1 MAFFAF
7 FLSHLIDAL
16 SPSISVCSN
25 RCDYL
30 PSNSGASAATANCNT
45 WTCQLWYRCGDGCQG
60 HRDTAVLPMQDDLV
74 LQRQQK
80 AATRTSSVDSL
91 ANHQE
96 QLVICSYLL
105 TPWYNF
111 FLLFLVLSRCCLTG
125 LFPVILSDFILLI
138 FCCYWYLFFQFFSIS
153 LFVSSDR
160 QFQISLFLTLRQWSY
175 WVLR

>member
-1 MAFFAF
+1 MCVVWLSAFAKCHQVFLISSGIFAF
-7 FLSHLIDAL
+7 FFSHLIDTL
-16 SPSISVCSN
+16 SPSIYVCSN

-111 FLLFLVLSRCCLTG
+111 FFTFSCTVKMLS
-125 LFPVILSDFILLI
+125 
-138 FCCYWYLFFQFFSIS
+138 
-153 LFVSSDR
+153 
-160 QFQISLFLTLRQWSY
+160 
-175 WVLR
+175 

>member
-16 SPSISVCSN
+16 SPSIYVCSN

-96 QLVICSYLL
+96 LVICSYLL

-111 FLLFLVLSRCCLTG
+111 FLLFLVLSRCCLNG

-160 QFQISLFLTLRQWSY
+160 QFQISLFLTLRQ
-175 WVLR
+175 